1 MVITR
6 ASGSFVFVFLRVLT
20 WGFLD
25 TVLGE
30 ASCSTEEAWSLFVIS
45 WVLRPATDQ
54 VVNLSVTDLSVAGE
68 PTDLSVAG
76 EPTNLRWLG

>member
-30 ASCSTEEAWSLFVIS
+30 ASCSTEEAWSLFAIS

-54 VVNLSVTDLSVAGE
+54 VVIFRE
-68 PTDLSVAG
+68 R
-76 EPTNLRWLG
+76 LRWVTRMTSTRTALSC